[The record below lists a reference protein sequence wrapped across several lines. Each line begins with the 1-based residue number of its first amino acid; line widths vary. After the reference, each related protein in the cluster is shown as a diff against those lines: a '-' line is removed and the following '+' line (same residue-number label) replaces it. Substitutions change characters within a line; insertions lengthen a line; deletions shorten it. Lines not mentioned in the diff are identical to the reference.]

1 MSRTV
6 LLIDHPVGKRDDRA
20 SRMLAD
26 RGYALHWCSPG
37 KGDCL
42 PDPKGDFCATV
53 VYGGPESANDG
64 EDKAYIRQEIDWIEK
79 WVATERPFLGICLG
93 AQMLARALDAP
104 VSLHPG
110 GLYEIGYVPVAPTDS
125 SNGFLDEGLHVYH
138 WHIGSGRR
146 RAARP
151 RAHLSQPGLP
161 VRAPHLRHPVPPRGH
176 GAGPDTVDQGG
187 RPHVDRAGRPQ
198 RRASAGRHPAV
209 RRTDEPLA
217 GPLLRPLAR
226 RGELI
231 RYRRGGWFGKPLRTI
246 TRSMLPKLLI
256 YLSFPA

>member
-37 KGDCL
+37 KGDSL
-42 PDPKGDFCATV
+42 PDPRDDFCAAV

-104 VSLHPG
+104 VSLHPD

-138 WHIGSGRR
+138 WHKEGFEVPDGAELLALGPIFPNQAFRYGPHAYGIQFHPEVTAQVLTRWIKE
-146 RAARP
+146 AGHMLIEP
-151 RAHLSQPGLP
+151 GAHSAERQLADTQ
-161 VRAPHLRHPVPPRGH
+161 RYDAPMSRWLDRFFDRWL
-176 GAGPDTVDQGG
+176 GAE
-187 RPHVDRAGRPQ
+187 
-198 RRASAGRHPAV
+198 S
-209 RRTDEPLA
+209 
-217 GPLLRPLAR
+217 
-226 RGELI
+226 
-231 RYRRGGWFGKPLRTI
+231 
-246 TRSMLPKLLI
+246 
-256 YLSFPA
+256 

>member
-42 PDPKGDFCATV
+42 PDPKDDFCATV

-64 EDKAYIRQEIDWIEK
+64 EDKPYIRQEIDWIEK

-104 VSLHPG
+104 VSLHPD

-138 WHIGSGRR
+138 WHKEGFEVPDGAELLALGPIFPNQAFRYGPHTYGIQFHPEVTAQVLTRWIKE
-146 RAARP
+146 AGHMLIEP
-151 RAHLSQPGLP
+151 GAHSAERQLADTQ
-161 VRAPHLRHPVPPRGH
+161 RYDAPMSRWLDRFFDRWL
-176 GAGPDTVDQGG
+176 GAE
-187 RPHVDRAGRPQ
+187 
-198 RRASAGRHPAV
+198 S
-209 RRTDEPLA
+209 
-217 GPLLRPLAR
+217 
-226 RGELI
+226 
-231 RYRRGGWFGKPLRTI
+231 
-246 TRSMLPKLLI
+246 
-256 YLSFPA
+256 

>member
-37 KGDCL
+37 QGDCL
-42 PDPKGDFCATV
+42 PDPKDDFCATV

-64 EDKAYIRQEIDWIEK
+64 EDKPYIRREIDWIEK

-104 VSLHPG
+104 VSLHPD

-138 WHIGSGRR
+138 WHKEGFEVPDGAELLALGPIFPNQAFRYGPHAYGIQFHPEVTAQVLTRWIEE
-146 RAARP
+146 AGHMLIEP
-151 RAHLSQPGLP
+151 GAHSAERQLADTQ
-161 VRAPHLRHPVPPRGH
+161 RYDAPMSRWLDRFFDRWL
-176 GAGPDTVDQGG
+176 GAGN
-187 RPHVDRAGRPQ
+187 
-198 RRASAGRHPAV
+198 
-209 RRTDEPLA
+209 
-217 GPLLRPLAR
+217 
-226 RGELI
+226 
-231 RYRRGGWFGKPLRTI
+231 
-246 TRSMLPKLLI
+246 
-256 YLSFPA
+256 

>member
-42 PDPKGDFCATV
+42 PDPKDDFCATV

-64 EDKAYIRQEIDWIEK
+64 EDKPYIRREIDWIEK
-79 WVATERPFLGICLG
+79 WLATERPFLGICLG

-104 VSLHPG
+104 VSLHPD

-138 WHIGSGRR
+138 WHKEGFEVPDGAELLALGPIFPNQAFRYGPHAYGIQFHPEVTAQVLTRWIKEAGHMLIEPGAHSAERQLADTQR
-146 RAARP
+146 YDAPMSRWLDRFFDRWLAAE
-151 RAHLSQPGLP
+151 S
-161 VRAPHLRHPVPPRGH
+161 
-176 GAGPDTVDQGG
+176 
-187 RPHVDRAGRPQ
+187 
-198 RRASAGRHPAV
+198 
-209 RRTDEPLA
+209 
-217 GPLLRPLAR
+217 
-226 RGELI
+226 
-231 RYRRGGWFGKPLRTI
+231 
-246 TRSMLPKLLI
+246 
-256 YLSFPA
+256 